1 MLETSVKKG
10 LIHLYCG
17 DGKGKT
23 TAAIG
28 LSVRAAGRGFKVIFA
43 QFLKSMET
51 GEILPLRDI
60 GVTVLRG
67 NLPKGFTWELT
78 ERQKEI
84 LLDEHNKLFKRAI
97 SLSGSGEHT
106 LLVLD
111 ELVGAYAGGHIN
123 REVVLSFLWHK
134 PPALEVVL
142 TGRNPAPELIE
153 LSDYLTEMR
162 KQKHPMDKGIT
173 ARMGI
178 EL

>member
-1 MLETSVKKG
+1 METPARKG

-28 LSVRAAGRGFKVIFA
+28 LSVRAVGRGFKVIFA

-51 GEILPLRDI
+51 GEILPLQDI

-67 NLPKGFTWELT
+67 NIPRGFTWELT
-78 ERQKEI
+78 EPQKEI
-84 LLDEHNKLFKRAI
+84 LIDEHNRLFERAV
-97 SLSGSGEHT
+97 SLCGDGEDT

-111 ELVGAYAGGHIN
+111 ELIGAYAGGYLS
-123 REVVLSFLWHK
+123 REAVLRFLKEK
-134 PPALEVVL
+134 PPALEVIL
-142 TGRNPAPELIE
+142 TGRNPAAELTG
-153 LSDYLTEMR
+153 LSDYVTEMR
-162 KQKHPMDKGIT
+162 KLKHPMDKGIT
-173 ARMGI
+173 ARAGI

>member
-1 MLETSVKKG
+1 MEAQKG

-28 LSVRAAGRGFKVIFA
+28 LSVRAVGGGFRVIFA

-51 GEILPLRDI
+51 GEILPLQDL

-67 NLPKGFTWELT
+67 QLPKGFTWELT
-78 ERQKEI
+78 GEQKEI
-84 LLDEHNKLFKRAI
+84 LLEEHNKLFEKAV
-97 SLSGSGEHT
+97 SLAGSGENT

-111 ELVGAYAGGHIN
+111 ELIGAYAGGHID
-123 REVVLSFLWHK
+123 REAVLQFLRQK

-142 TGRNPAPELIE
+142 TGRNPAAELIE
-153 LSDYLTEMR
+153 LSDYLTEMQKR
-162 KQKHPMDKGIT
+162 KHPMDEGIL
-173 ARMGI
+173 ARVGI

>member
-1 MLETSVKKG
+1 MAQSEKRG

-28 LSVRAAGRGFKVIFA
+28 LSVRAAGRGFKIIFA

-51 GEILPLRDI
+51 GEILPLQDI

-67 NLPKGFTWELT
+67 ELPRGFTWELT
-78 ERQKEI
+78 ESQKETLI
-84 LLDEHNKLFKRAI
+84 EEHNKLFSKAT
-97 SLSGSGEHT
+97 SLCGNGEDT

-111 ELVGAYAGGHIN
+111 ELVGAYAGGYLN
-123 REVVLSFLWHK
+123 RKAVLRFLKEK

-142 TGRNPAPELIE
+142 TGRNPAAELMG
-153 LSDYLTEMR
+153 LSDYVTEMR
-162 KQKHPMDKGIT
+162 KLKHPMDEGIT
-173 ARMGI
+173 ARTGI

>member
-1 MLETSVKKG
+1 MEKPVQKG
-10 LIHLYCG
+10 LVHLYCG

-28 LSVRAAGRGFKVIFA
+28 LSVRAVGRGFKVIFA

-51 GEILPLRDI
+51 GEILPLQDL
-60 GVTVLRG
+60 GVSVLRG

-78 ERQKEI
+78 EPQKEI
-84 LLDEHNKLFKRAI
+84 LIDEHNKLLKRAI
-97 SLSGSGEHT
+97 ALAGSGKNT

-111 ELVGAYAGGHIN
+111 ELVGAYAGGYID
-123 REVVLSFLWHK
+123 REAVLQFLRQK

-153 LSDYLTEMR
+153 LSDYLTEMQKR
-162 KQKHPMDKGIT
+162 KHPMDEGIP
-173 ARMGI
+173 ARLGI

>member
-1 MLETSVKKG
+1 MEKPVQKG
-10 LIHLYCG
+10 LVHLYCG

-28 LSVRAAGRGFKVIFA
+28 LSVRAVGRGFKVIFA

-51 GEILPLRDI
+51 GEILPLQDL
-60 GVTVLRG
+60 GVSVLRG

-78 ERQKEI
+78 EPQKEI
-84 LLDEHNKLFKRAI
+84 LIDEHNKLLKRAI
-97 SLSGSGEHT
+97 VLAGNGENT

-111 ELVGAYAGGHIN
+111 ELVGAYAGGYID
-123 REVVLSFLWHK
+123 REAVLQFLRQK

-153 LSDYLTEMR
+153 LSDYLTEMQKR
-162 KQKHPMDKGIT
+162 KHPMDEGIP
-173 ARMGI
+173 ARLGI

>member
-1 MLETSVKKG
+1 MEKPVQKG
-10 LIHLYCG
+10 LVHLYCG

-28 LSVRAAGRGFKVIFA
+28 LSVRAVGRGFKVIFA

-51 GEILPLRDI
+51 GEILPLQDL
-60 GVTVLRG
+60 GVSVLRG

-78 ERQKEI
+78 EPQKEI
-84 LLDEHNKLFKRAI
+84 LIDEHNKLLTRAI
-97 SLSGSGEHT
+97 ALAGNGENT

-111 ELVGAYAGGHIN
+111 ELVGAYAGGHID
-123 REVVLSFLWHK
+123 REAVLYFLRQK
-134 PPALEVVL
+134 PSALEVVL

-153 LSDYLTEMR
+153 LSDYLTEMQKR
-162 KQKHPMDKGIT
+162 KHPMDEGIP
-173 ARMGI
+173 ARLGI

>member
-1 MLETSVKKG
+1 METPAKKG

-51 GEILPLRDI
+51 GELLPLQDI

-67 NLPKGFTWELT
+67 QLPQGFTWQLT
-78 ERQKEI
+78 DSQKA
-84 LLDEHNKLFKRAI
+84 LLISEHNRLFEQAA
-97 SLSGSGEHT
+97 SLVGDGENT

-111 ELVGAYAGGHIN
+111 ELVGAYAGGYID
-123 REVVLSFLWHK
+123 RQAVLRFLKEK

-142 TGRNPAPELIE
+142 TGRNPAAELFG
-153 LSDYLTEMR
+153 LSDYATEMR
-162 KQKHPMDKGIT
+162 KLKHPMDEGIT
-173 ARMGI
+173 ARSGI

>member
-1 MLETSVKKG
+1 MEKPVQKG
-10 LIHLYCG
+10 LVHLYCG

-23 TAAIG
+23 TAVIG
-28 LSVRAAGRGFKVIFA
+28 LSVRAVGRGFKVIFA

-51 GEILPLRDI
+51 GEILPLQDL
-60 GVTVLRG
+60 GVSVLRG

-78 ERQKEI
+78 EPQKEI
-84 LLDEHNKLFKRAI
+84 LIDEHNKLLKRAI
-97 SLSGSGEHT
+97 ALAGSGKNT

-111 ELVGAYAGGHIN
+111 ELVGAYAGGYID
-123 REVVLSFLWHK
+123 REAVLQFLRQK

-153 LSDYLTEMR
+153 LSDYLTEMQKR
-162 KQKHPMDKGIT
+162 KHPMDEGIP
-173 ARMGI
+173 ARLGI

>member
-1 MLETSVKKG
+1 METPAKKG

-51 GEILPLRDI
+51 GELLPLRDI

-67 NLPKGFTWELT
+67 QLPQGFTWQLT
-78 ERQKEI
+78 DSQKA
-84 LLDEHNKLFKRAI
+84 LLTSEHNRLFEQAV
-97 SLSGSGEHT
+97 SLVGDGENT

-111 ELVGAYAGGHIN
+111 ELVGAYAGGYIDQQA
-123 REVVLSFLWHK
+123 VLRFLKEK

-142 TGRNPAPELIE
+142 TGRNPAAELFG
-153 LSDYLTEMR
+153 LSDYVTEMR
-162 KQKHPMDKGIT
+162 KLKHPMDEGIT
-173 ARMGI
+173 ARLGI